1 MLIESFVKETQSSP
15 CGALVRH
22 TVTLTGPAFRTRLAT
37 APHRSSP
44 LPGPGYLTARPSSAP
59 GPGST
64 KRQGR
69 QHSGSP
75 DDGNCPGP
83 VDYPPGFAAVQVP
96 AVDGPNHLAG
106 LAPPGYPHPLGAEH
120 IAPRPLGSLRHRYL
134 PPGIPQQ
141 FFAALLHG
149 PPLSVHLTRLERPFP
164 DGLKGHRHLKD
175 GTVYRQVRPPNGY
188 N

>member
-37 APHRSSP
+37 APPRSSP

-83 VDYPPGFAAVQVP
+83 VDYPPGQ
-96 AVDGPNHLAG
+96 G
-106 LAPPGYPHPLGAEH
+106 LTRPPPGTALDDIPGPSLPLGPGET
-120 IAPRPLGSLRHRYL
+120 S
-134 PPGIPQQ
+134 PPEPAKESAMHTNGANGGHQYEVSEKR
-141 FFAALLHG
+141 
-149 PPLSVHLTRLERPFP
+149 LSPGAFPYRLDMELCICGAKRWVGQP
-164 DGLKGHRHLKD
+164 
-175 GTVYRQVRPPNGY
+175 
-188 N
+188 